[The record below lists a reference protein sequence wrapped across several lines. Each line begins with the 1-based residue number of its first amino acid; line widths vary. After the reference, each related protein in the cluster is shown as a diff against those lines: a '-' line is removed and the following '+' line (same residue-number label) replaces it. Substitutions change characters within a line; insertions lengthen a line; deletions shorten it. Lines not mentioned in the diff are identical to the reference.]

1 MDYPIVCRLL
11 GYSYTIP
18 TTKIGEAWLVEMVD
32 DVIARR
38 GVDALEGNEGDQI
51 REIFDG
57 SWPELVRPSKGD
69 TNK

>member
-1 MDYPIVCRLL
+1 
-11 GYSYTIP
+11 
-18 TTKIGEAWLVEMVD
+18 MVD